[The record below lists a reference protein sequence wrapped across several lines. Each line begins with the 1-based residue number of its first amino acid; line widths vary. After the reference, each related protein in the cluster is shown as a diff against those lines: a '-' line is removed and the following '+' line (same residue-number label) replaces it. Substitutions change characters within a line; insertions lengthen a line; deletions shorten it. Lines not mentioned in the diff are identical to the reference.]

1 MRASSPPASRD
12 LTYGFQ
18 ALTQFRRVRDL
29 RSQGQ
34 TMRQIEAELQG
45 QLSLFRAEE
54 AQITR
59 LLTPFEEALVLHE
72 QADPKADEYYLEA
85 INEGDN
91 VAEAYCNLALIN
103 LERGDAS
110 KALDQLTHSLK
121 HDPRH
126 VEAHYNL
133 ANLYYDHG
141 DFQLARLH
149 YEAAIQIEP
158 ASRWSTSTSP
168 SSTIDST
175 MSAPQLRPWLVIESS
190 PLTTTTSTH
199 WTSC

>member
-1 MRASSPPASRD
+1 
-12 LTYGFQ
+12 
-18 ALTQFRRVRDL
+18 
-29 RSQGQ
+29 
-34 TMRQIEAELQG
+34 MRQIEAELQG

-59 LLTPFEEALVLHE
+59 LLTPFEEALILHE
-72 QADPKADEYYLEA
+72 QADPKAEEYYLEA
-85 INEGDN
+85 ISEGDN
-91 VAEAYCNLALIN
+91 LAEAYCNLALIN

-141 DFQLARLH
+141 DFPLARLH
-149 YEAAIQIEP
+149 LSSDQISKRSHRLLQ
-158 ASRWSTSTSP
+158 SRAGLSP
-168 SSTIDST
+168 PEQCERRGERGEISRVGAGRQRHVARRVARSAEMARPGIPSCNLFSS
-175 MSAPQLRPWLVIESS
+175 
-190 PLTTTTSTH
+190 
-199 WTSC
+199 